1 MSWNEAVYA
10 LVRRV
15 PRGRVAT
22 YGQIAELLGRPRGGR
37 EVGWAMS
44 ACSDPQVPC
53 HRIVDR
59 NGRLAPRFAG
69 VGPIAQ
75 RDALER
81 EGVRFRGENV
91 DLDRW
96 LWAPRATVTA
106 GLLVSGRRPSAAST
120 RRRAPSQR
128 RRSR

>member
-1 MSWNEAVYA
+1 VSWNEAVYA

-44 ACSDPQVPC
+44 ACSDPRVPC

-81 EGVRFRGENV
+81 EGIRFRSENV
-91 DLDRW
+91 DLGRYGW
-96 LWAPRATVTA
+96 SPRPRV
-106 GLLVSGRRPSAAST
+106 R
-120 RRRAPSQR
+120 
-128 RRSR
+128 

>member
-44 ACSDPQVPC
+44 ACSDPSVPC

-59 NGRLAPRFAG
+59 NGRLAPRFGG

-81 EGVRFRGENV
+81 EGIRFRGDNV
-91 DLDRW
+91 DLVKW
-96 LWAPRATVTA
+96 QWAPRGIVA
-106 GLLVSGRRPSAAST
+106 VSAPRPSAARSGRRARS
-120 RRRAPSQR
+120 RRRR
-128 RRSR
+128 